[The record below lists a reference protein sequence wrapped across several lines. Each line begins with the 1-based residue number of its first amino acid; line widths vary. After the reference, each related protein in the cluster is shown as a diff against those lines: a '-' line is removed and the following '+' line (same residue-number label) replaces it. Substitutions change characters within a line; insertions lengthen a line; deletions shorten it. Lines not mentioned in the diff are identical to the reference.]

1 MDLRQTVMGQVLS
14 ASPVGDYDKR
24 LTILTKEY
32 GKITVFARGARRQ
45 NSMLMACSQPFTFGN
60 FTVYRGKNAYNLM
73 SAEINNYFV
82 ELRDDI
88 EAVTYGLYFCEF
100 VDYYTKENQEA
111 SQVLKLLFQSCRALT
126 HKDLDKR
133 MVRFVF
139 EAKLI
144 YLNGEITPLH
154 ECIKCGEK
162 ESLVGLSVENG
173 GMICG
178 NCISTVGD
186 IIKLSQSAIYTLQY
200 IMFSSIEKL
209 YSFSVTEEVIKE
221 IEFAMRCYIGR
232 YVDRKF
238 KSMEMLEVF

>member
-1 MDLRQTVMGQVLS
+1 MGQVLS
-14 ASPVGDYDKR
+14 ATPVGDYDKR
-24 LTILTKEY
+24 LVILTKEY

-73 SAEINNYFV
+73 SAEVSNYFV

-100 VDYYTKENQEA
+100 VDYYTKENQE
-111 SQVLKLLFQSCRALT
+111 STQILKLLFQSCRALT

-139 EAKLI
+139 ELKLI
-144 YLNGEITPLH
+144 YLNGEITPMN
-154 ECIKCGEK
+154 ECIKCGAK
-162 ESLVGLSVENG
+162 EDYVGVSVENG
-173 GMICG
+173 GLVCSQ
-178 NCISTVGD
+178 CSTGVSD

-200 IMFSSIEKL
+200 IMYSTIEKL
-209 YSFSVTEEVIKE
+209 YSFTVTEDVIKE
-221 IEFAMRCYIGR
+221 IEFLMRCYIGR
-232 YVDRKF
+232 YIDRSF